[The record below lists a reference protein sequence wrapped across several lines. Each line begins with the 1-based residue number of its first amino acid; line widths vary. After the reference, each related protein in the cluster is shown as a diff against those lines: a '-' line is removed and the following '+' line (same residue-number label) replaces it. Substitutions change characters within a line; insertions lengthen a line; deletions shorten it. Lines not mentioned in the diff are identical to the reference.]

1 MRKKPTR
8 ITKIYILNVE
18 DPGDY
23 YFKPEGVVFLDDL
36 GNYTLFAAD
45 SRHNFL
51 RTAVHKFPYQD
62 LEEGVEHRDHH
73 LQLNDVTLQ
82 HASRFDLVVDEMLD
96 ILHAIFNG
104 SPRQFFFLERFFQ
117 PGKAHNHIAP

>member
-1 MRKKPTR
+1 MRKKPTH
-8 ITKIYILNVE
+8 ITKVYTLNVE

-23 YFKPEGVVFLDDL
+23 YYKPEGVLFIDEQ

-51 RTAVHKFPYQD
+51 RTAVHKFPYKD
-62 LEEGVEHRDHH
+62 LEEGVEYRNHH

-82 HASRFDLVVDEMLD
+82 YAPRFDMVVDEMLD
-96 ILHAIFNG
+96 ILQAVFTG
-104 SPRQFFFLERFFQ
+104 SPRQFFFLERFFL
-117 PGKAHNHIAP
+117 PGSPHNHFTP